1 MAGPDEGRG
10 PLAGV
15 TVLELTQIMAGPT
28 CGALL
33 ADLGADV
40 IKVEKV
46 AGGDD
51 SRRFSEPQVN
61 GESAA
66 FMMLN
71 RNKRSVAI
79 DLRTDG
85 GRRVLHR
92 LAADADVVVENF
104 RRGTLDALGCGHEA
118 LSAVNP
124 ALVYCSITGWG
135 RTGPDADKGGFDII
149 AQGASGIMSI
159 TGEPGR
165 PPVKAGPPV
174 TDINAGI
181 LGALGVVSA
190 YVHRLRTGRGQLV
203 DTSLFEAGIQ
213 QTFWQSAIFFAT
225 GVSPGPAGSAHVLA
239 APYEAFPTADGW
251 VNVGGANQ
259 ANWERLATAIGAPHL
274 LGDPRFATNADRM
287 ANRAELARLLGERF
301 VARPT
306 AEWVAVLDAAGVP
319 AGPVNDIATMVAH
332 PQTIAREMVV
342 EVDHPVAGLTRTIG
356 LPIKLS
362 ETPGGIR
369 RPAPMLGEHTREVL
383 LEHGFDAREIEELAG
398 EGAIAFG

>member
-1 MAGPDEGRG
+1 MAGQDEGRG

-135 RTGPDADKGGFDII
+135 RTGPDADKGGFDLI

-181 LGALGVVSA
+181 LAALGVVSA

-301 VARPT
+301 VTRPT

-342 EVDHPVAGLTRTIG
+342 EVDHPVAGSTRTIG